1 MIAMLTCQQVF
12 INGALLFFVIIF
24 VGMFFCPFPQSALY
38 KKGQKKMPTKI
49 IIKHT
54 SYYNL
59 RKRGLGAKSIS
70 MCGFSMT
77 HSWEELRGF
86 KVEEFMLFDE
96 KICKV

>member
-59 RKRGLGAKSIS
+59 RNRGLGAKSIS

-96 KICKV
+96 KIYKV

>member
-24 VGMFFCPFPQSALY
+24 VGMFFCPFPQGALY

-59 RKRGLGAKSIS
+59 RNRGLGAKSIS

-96 KICKV
+96 KIYKV

>member
-59 RKRGLGAKSIS
+59 RNRGLGAKSIS
-70 MCGFSMT
+70 MCGFFMT

-96 KICKV
+96 KIYKV

>member
-1 MIAMLTCQQVF
+1 MIVMLTCQQLF

-24 VGMFFCPFPQSALY
+24 VGMFCPFPQSALY
-38 KKGQKKMPTKI
+38 EKGQKNMPTKI

-59 RKRGLGAKSIS
+59 RNRGLGAKS

-77 HSWEELRGF
+77 QYWEELRGF

-96 KICKV
+96 KIYKV

>member
-1 MIAMLTCQQVF
+1 MIVMLTCQQLF

-38 KKGQKKMPTKI
+38 EKGQKNMPTKI

-59 RKRGLGAKSIS
+59 RNRGLGAKS

-77 HSWEELRGF
+77 QYWEELRGF
-86 KVEEFMLFDE
+86 KVEEFMLFGE
-96 KICKV
+96 KIYKV

>member
-59 RKRGLGAKSIS
+59 RNRGLGAKSIS

-86 KVEEFMLFDE
+86 KVEEFMFFDE
-96 KICKV
+96 KIYKV